1 MRNRH
6 QRDRLRAFLRATCGN
21 AGTEFALILPLL
33 ALLLFGSIELGRAL
47 HDYHV
52 VNETVRDA
60 ARYLSRAPGVNC
72 PAAGVNAGSFVNVP
86 GAPYTAAEYLE
97 RTRAL
102 AMTGN
107 ADPASGAQ
115 DLLGYWSYPAQKA
128 SVDISIDCIDN
139 SGSGFQGLYSGASF
153 NGYVPHVVLSA
164 TVPFTFLF
172 GELVTSNA
180 TITFNISHNVVITGG

>member
-1 MRNRH
+1 M
-6 QRDRLRAFLRATCGN
+6 LM
-21 AGTEFALILPLL
+21 
-33 ALLLFGSIELGRAL
+33 LFGAIELGRAL

-72 PAAGVNAGSFVNVP
+72 PGAGVNAGSFVDVP
-86 GAPYTAAEYLE
+86 GAPFTAAQYLE

-107 ADPASGAQ
+107 TDTAASSP
-115 DLLGYWSYPAQKA
+115 DLLGYWNYPAQSA
-128 SVDISIDCIDN
+128 SVDISINCIDN
-139 SGSGFQGLYSGASF
+139 SGSGFQGLYASPGF
-153 NGYVPHVVLSA
+153 NGFVPHVVLTAS
-164 TVPFTFLF
+164 VPFTFLF

-180 TITFNISHNVVITGG
+180 TITFNIAHNVVITGG